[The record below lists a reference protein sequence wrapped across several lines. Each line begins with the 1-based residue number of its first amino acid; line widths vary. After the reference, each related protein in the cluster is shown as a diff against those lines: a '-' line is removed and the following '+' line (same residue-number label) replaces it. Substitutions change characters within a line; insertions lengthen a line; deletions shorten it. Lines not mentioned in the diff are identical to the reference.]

1 LTKKKKIPEL
11 IWLEDE
17 SSTTEDFILVES
29 RGKKRQNKKSVKFS
43 LESSKLKQDQVKL
56 GMLSKKG
63 RKPSDAFS
71 SKNVKSKKKS

>member
-1 LTKKKKIPEL
+1 MNPLHQKISF
-11 IWLEDE
+11 WLN
-17 SSTTEDFILVES
+17 L
-29 RGKKRQNKKSVKFS
+29 GKKRQNKKYVKFS